1 MDPCTLD
8 GAASRNTLADEC
20 RWDHKTPAQF
30 REASRAELKD
40 RYPGQC
46 TFVDG
51 EVRTINALEP
61 LKGQTGTQ
69 FEAIL
74 TSGEVFKAQKV
85 ILASGCRDILPFI
98 DGFEECWGTG
108 VVHCLLCHGHEERG
122 VESVGILALDAF
134 AEPSTLLRVL
144 RTCKQFAARV
154 HIYTHGNGRAAASLK
169 EVTALVPGVTVESKE
184 IDVLEMVDPAGERPS
199 DIRVVLENG
208 QQQQHGF
215 LLYHTATEQASELV
229 TELGIELD
237 DGGDIKLGAF
247 QETSVRGIFAAGDCA
262 STQKYVA
269 IASAMGTMAG
279 AGAAQQL
286 QAEKTYDA

>member
-1 MDPCTLD
+1 M
-8 GAASRNTLADEC
+8 ADEC

-61 LKGQTGTQ
+61 PKGQTGTQ
-69 FEAIL
+69 FEAVL

-122 VESVGILALDAF
+122 AESVGILALDAF

-169 EVTALVPGVTVESKE
+169 EVTGLVPGATVESKE
-184 IDVLEMVDPAGERPS
+184 IDVLERVDPAGERPS

-208 QQQQHGF
+208 QLYEEARIARQKGR
-215 LLYHTATEQASELV
+215 LLARAGKYGDALREYDAAVDMVRRGSIASNGTGTEP
-229 TELGIELD
+229 
-237 DGGDIKLGAF
+237 
-247 QETSVRGIFAAGDCA
+247 
-262 STQKYVA
+262 A
-269 IASAMGTMAG
+269 IAELELERASIYARSG
-279 AGAAQQL
+279 ASRSSTSL
-286 QAEKTYDA
+286 TWR